1 MRRAGRVVARA
12 QGVLVV
18 RGAGDE
24 PPDIGTTVVD
34 AQLERLGT
42 VVDVFG
48 PVNGPYLAVSPTNR
62 GAADI
67 LSEVVYLRDE

>member
-18 RGAGDE
+18 RGAGGD

-34 AQLERLGT
+34 AQLDALGT

-48 PVNGPYLAVSPTNR
+48 PVTRPYLAVSPTTP
-62 GAADI
+62 GAADA
-67 LSEVVYLRDE
+67 LSAVVYLRNE